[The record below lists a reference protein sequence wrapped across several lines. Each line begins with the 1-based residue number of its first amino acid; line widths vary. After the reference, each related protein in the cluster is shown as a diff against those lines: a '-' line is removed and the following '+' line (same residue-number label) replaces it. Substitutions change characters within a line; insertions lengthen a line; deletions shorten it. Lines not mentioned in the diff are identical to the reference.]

1 MANYGKNSVDKTWR
15 SFDAGILDVIIGL
28 IITGS
33 GIIFP
38 LAIWEFGTFATL
50 GKTTSASLAIIAGII
65 LLGIG
70 LFTMYGGEMAMKRR
84 RWGLAL
90 AASICASLVIF
101 GLVALVLIIVSRDEF
116 TTKSSAEN
124 NHGAKQPHKK
134 N

>member
-1 MANYGKNSVDKTWR
+1 
-15 SFDAGILDVIIGL
+15 
-28 IITGS
+28 
-33 GIIFP
+33 
-38 LAIWEFGTFATL
+38 
-50 GKTTSASLAIIAGII
+50 
-65 LLGIG
+65 
-70 LFTMYGGEMAMKRR
+70 MYGGEMAMKRR

-101 GLVALVLIIVSRDEF
+101 GLVALVLVIVSRDEF

>member
-1 MANYGKNSVDKTWR
+1 
-15 SFDAGILDVIIGL
+15 L

-50 GKTTSASLAIIAGII
+50 GKITSASLAIIAGII